1 MDDVTK
7 DALLELTN
15 TIEDLSQ
22 KLGMVSRIQLAIVD
36 KVGEDD
42 PKFQA
47 KFMAVVLADDEFRAD
62 FTEHVNADGDD
73 DSKAL
78 MMDLNQMAYDIA
90 KDIDDE

>member
-1 MDDVTK
+1 MDDETK
-7 DALLELTN
+7 DALLKITDALENLT
-15 TIEDLSQ
+15 Q
-22 KLGMVSRIQLAIVD
+22 KLGMISRIQLAIVD

-73 DSKAL
+73 NTKAM

-90 KDIDDE
+90 KDIDNE